1 MSVYSHE
8 QSFELLNFNLALQM
22 FDPDLCVASHS
33 EPFFIINMAISV
45 FLKSFNKGLDNNI

>member
-45 FLKSFNKGLDNNI
+45 FFKSFNKALDNNI